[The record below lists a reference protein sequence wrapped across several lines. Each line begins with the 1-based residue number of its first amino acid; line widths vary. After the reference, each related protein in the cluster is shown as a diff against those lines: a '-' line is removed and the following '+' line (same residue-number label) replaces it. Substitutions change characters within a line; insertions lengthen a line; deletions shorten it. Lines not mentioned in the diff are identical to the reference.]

1 ILGEQRDLP
10 RVLASL
16 VERLDRPAPGRPL
29 AVVALAQIQHMPLHR
44 SPARYPAVLHD
55 APVAVLLAVLPAKL
69 VAQKHAARLPKPQ
82 AVSQGTWSAPHA
94 VSAGFPPP
102 LLRFS
107 RAYRWPQTAKF
118 PKPRLSCE
126 SRVKRRRSPCA
137 GHVSSQEQTA

>member
-1 ILGEQRDLP
+1 
-10 RVLASL
+10 
-16 VERLDRPAPGRPL
+16 
-29 AVVALAQIQHMPLHR
+29 
-44 SPARYPAVLHD
+44 
-55 APVAVLLAVLPAKL
+55 LLAVLPAKL

-126 SRVKRRRSPCA
+126 SRARGGKIAILELCEAQSAQVPPEPALELCLAAEGWCDRRGSHGIGWPEL
-137 GHVSSQEQTA
+137 GW